1 MGGIR
6 GVGFAGDCLMSRYQ
20 VSGWQN
26 SYQEGSDGEV
36 LKNKLG
42 IVTRDDINH
51 AELML
56 LRKLYVHVL
65 QQLPQGAI
73 TVRLIREWHRRWLGN
88 VYAWAGCE
96 RSVNMSKGGFPF
108 AAADRIPALLEDYD
122 RRYLARYTPC
132 FGMSRPDL
140 IEAIALTHVE
150 FILIHPFREGNG
162 RIARLLADVMAVQA
176 GLGPLDYSPWE
187 AHRSHY
193 IQAIQM
199 GLLGDYRLM
208 KTWVERIVPEEGN

>member
-1 MGGIR
+1 
-6 GVGFAGDCLMSRYQ
+6 MSRYH

-26 SYQEGSDGEV
+26 SYQEGSDGDV

-42 IVTRDDINH
+42 IVTRDDMDH

-56 LRKLYVHVL
+56 LRKLYVDVL
-65 QQLPQGAI
+65 GQLPQGPV

-88 VYAWAGCE
+88 VYAWAGYE

-108 AAADRIPALLEDYD
+108 AAADRIPALLDDYD
-122 RRYLARYTPC
+122 RRCLARYTPC
-132 FGMSRPDL
+132 FGILRKDL
-140 IEAIALTHVE
+140 IEAVALTHVE

-187 AHRSHY
+187 SHRSEY

-199 GLLGDYRLM
+199 GLMGDYQPM
-208 KTWVERIVPEEGN
+208 KIWVGRVVPDDDT

>member
-1 MGGIR
+1 
-6 GVGFAGDCLMSRYQ
+6 MSRYQ

-26 SYQEGSDGEV
+26 SYQEGSNGEV

-42 IVTRDDINH
+42 IVTRRDMDH
-51 AELML
+51 AELTL
-56 LRKLYVHVL
+56 LRKLYVSVL
-65 QQLPQGAI
+65 QQLPRGAI

-88 VYAWAGCE
+88 VYAWAGYE

-108 AAADRIPALLEDYD
+108 AAADRIPSLLDDYD

-132 FGMSRPDL
+132 FGMGRDAL

-176 GLGPLDYSPWE
+176 GRGPLDYSPWE
-187 AHRSHY
+187 SHRTRY

-199 GLLGDYRLM
+199 GLMGDYQLM
-208 KTWVERIVPEEGN
+208 TAWVERIVPDERA

>member
-1 MGGIR
+1 MN
-6 GVGFAGDCLMSRYQ
+6 RYQ
-20 VSGWQN
+20 ISGWQN
-26 SYQEGSDGEV
+26 SDQEGSDGDV

-42 IVTRDDINH
+42 IVTRDDMNH

-56 LRKLYVHVL
+56 LRKLYVEVL
-65 QQLPQGAI
+65 WQVPRGPI
-73 TVRLIREWHRRWLGN
+73 TVRLIRAWHRRWLGN
-88 VYAWAGCE
+88 VYAWAGYE

-108 AAADRIPALLEDYD
+108 AAADRIPTLLDDYD

-132 FGMSRPDL
+132 FDMRRADL
-140 IEAIALTHVE
+140 IEAISLTHVE

-187 AHRSHY
+187 SDRPHY
-193 IQAIQM
+193 ILAIQM
-199 GLLGDYRLM
+199 GLMGDYQPMRAC
-208 KTWVERIVPEEGN
+208 VERIMPVEGA

>member
-1 MGGIR
+1 
-6 GVGFAGDCLMSRYQ
+6 MSRYQ

-26 SYQEGSDGEV
+26 SCQEGSNGDV

-42 IVTRDDINH
+42 IVTRDDMNH

-56 LRKLYVHVL
+56 LRKLYVEIL
-65 QQLPQGAI
+65 GRLPRGTI
-73 TVRLIREWHRRWLGN
+73 TVSLIREWHRRWLGN
-88 VYAWAGCE
+88 VYAWAGYE

-108 AAADRIPALLEDYD
+108 AAADRIPALLDEYE

-132 FGMSRPDL
+132 FRMPRQHL

-187 AHRSHY
+187 SHRPEY
-193 IQAIQM
+193 IQAIQV
-199 GLLGDYRLM
+199 GLMGDYRPM
-208 KTWVERIVPEEGN
+208 KIWVGHIMPDDGI